1 VGYVLDFA
9 ALRKFLVEDAAKHGA
24 EVMVGTTVKEFLL
37 EEGHVRG
44 VRYHGVLGEGD
55 ARAKVI
61 VDAAGHSELAN
72 AALKLN
78 ETRQQD
84 LVEAMELQ
92 MTGLPKDL
100 HNTLATFLGSQY
112 APHGYAW
119 IFPMNNNQDAKVGI
133 CGYGPVTERKSLK
146 ELEEIFMSRLPYF
159 SHMEPTEIHA
169 GAAHIDGGV
178 RHHVYQNAVLIG
190 DAAHQINPLAGEG
203 VRHAL
208 HAGRLAAEA
217 IAQSMQNGVL
227 DEKKL
232 KKEYEGSW
240 KKEFGMKW
248 RLSYLLA
255 NIIYRLE
262 DRAIGEFLKAAQT
275 IAPRDIYDIVF
286 HFEYAEILK
295 YPKMMSFFLRS
306 GKGFLLHLK

>member
-1 VGYVLDFA
+1 
-9 ALRKFLVEDAAKHGA
+9 LRKFLVEDAAKHGA

-217 IAQSMQNGVL
+217 IAQSMHNGVL
-227 DEKKL
+227 NEKKL

-240 KKEFGMKW
+240 KKAFGTKW

-262 DRAIGEFLKAAQT
+262 DRVMDEFLKAAQT
-275 IAPRDIYDIVF
+275 IAPRDIFDIVF
-286 HFEYAEILK
+286 HFEYAKFMK
-295 YPKMMSFFLRS
+295 YPRVMSFFLKS
-306 GKGFLLHLK
+306 GKDFLLHLR